1 MNRKKR
7 IGVISLFSILLIA
20 AVGCGNQEDTQPKS
34 NTLKVVTTFYP
45 MYDFTKNVAGD
56 KAEIT
61 MLLEAG
67 TDTHGYEPSAKEVTA
82 ISDADVFIYNSEEME
97 VWVPSVLDS
106 IDTEN
111 TVVVNASE
119 GISLLESTEDPD
131 EHEAEE
137 QDHEA
142 EEQGHEVDP
151 HIWLDPVLA
160 QEEVSN
166 IKEGLIAADPENKD
180 VYETNAIDYNEKLQA
195 LDQEFEMAFSGATKR
210 TFVTQ
215 HAAFA
220 YLADR
225 YNLEQVSIAGIST
238 EQEPSP
244 AKLAELQDYV
254 KENDINYIYY
264 AEASSSQIAETLA
277 NETGT
282 QLEILNPVEG
292 ITTEDQEKGIDY
304 IQVMK
309 NNLAALQKSI
319 N

>member
-7 IGVISLFSILLIA
+7 IGVMALFSILLIA
-20 AVGCGNQEDTQPKS
+20 AVGCGNQEDTQPKADK
-34 NTLKVVTTFYP
+34 LKVVTTFYP

-82 ISDADVFIYNSEEME
+82 ISDADIFIYNSEEME

-119 GISLLESTEDPD
+119 GISLLESIEDPD
-131 EHEAEE
+131 EH
-137 QDHEA
+137 D
-142 EEQGHEVDP
+142 HEVDP
-151 HIWLDPVLA
+151 HIWLDPVRA

-166 IKEGLIAADPENKD
+166 IKEGLIAADPENKEM
-180 VYETNAIDYNEKLQA
+180 YETNAISYNEKLQA
-195 LDQEFEMAFSGATKR
+195 LDQEFEKAFSEATKR

-254 KENDINYIYY
+254 KENGIDYIYY

-282 QLEILNPVEG
+282 ELEILNPVEG
-292 ITTEDQEKGIDY
+292 ITTKDQEKGIDY
-304 IQVMK
+304 IQLMK

-319 N
+319 Y

>member
-34 NTLKVVTTFYP
+34 NKLKVVTTFYP

-56 KAEIT
+56 KVEIT

-137 QDHEA
+137 
-142 EEQGHEVDP
+142 HEVDP
-151 HIWLDPVLA
+151 HIWLDPVRA

-166 IKEGLIAADPENKD
+166 IKEGLIAADPENKEM
-180 VYETNAIDYNEKLQA
+180 YETNAIDYNEKLQA
-195 LDQEFEMAFSGATKR
+195 LDQEFEIAFSDATKR

-282 QLEILNPVEG
+282 ELEILNPIEG

-304 IQVMK
+304 IQLMK

>member
-1 MNRKKR
+1 
-7 IGVISLFSILLIA
+7 
-20 AVGCGNQEDTQPKS
+20 
-34 NTLKVVTTFYP
+34 
-45 MYDFTKNVAGD
+45 
-56 KAEIT
+56 
-61 MLLEAG
+61 
-67 TDTHGYEPSAKEVTA
+67 
-82 ISDADVFIYNSEEME
+82 ME

-137 QDHEA
+137 QDHE
-142 EEQGHEVDP
+142 VDP

-166 IKEGLIAADPENKD
+166 IKAGLIAADPENKD

>member
-34 NTLKVVTTFYP
+34 NKLKVVTTFYP

-166 IKEGLIAADPENKD
+166 IQAGLIAADPENEE
-180 VYETNAIDYNEKLQA
+180 VYETNAKVYNEKLEA
-195 LDQEFEMAFSGATKR
+195 LNQEFETAFNGATKR

-220 YLADR
+220 YLANR

-238 EQEPSP
+238 EEEPSP

-254 KENDINYIYY
+254 EDEGINYIYY
-264 AEASSSQIAETLA
+264 AEISSSQIAETLA
-277 NETGT
+277 NETGVE
-282 QLEILNPVEG
+282 LEILNPIEG

-304 IQVMK
+304 IKAME
-309 NNLAALQKSI
+309 NNLTALQKSI